1 MIMEKQ
7 NFTQEQAQEMFKS
20 LSEIYDDY
28 EAIGKE
34 RIKKSSM
41 LDIAYYTGIG
51 CLLKR
56 IKKENMN

>member
-1 MIMEKQ
+1 MEKQ
-7 NFTQEQAQEMFKS
+7 KFTQAQAQEMFKA

-28 EAIGKE
+28 EAIGEAK
-34 RIKKSSM
+34 IKKSSM

-56 IKKENMN
+56 IRKENM